1 LGFIDGRDR
10 ICFSQAPTIRTLACC
25 FGLLQLCVAK
35 HASHVFAENF
45 GTLPKGRFG
54 TFPMPL
60 SYAVLP
66 YTCRFFYILA

>member
-10 ICFSQAPTIRTLACC
+10 IYFSQAPTIRTLA
-25 FGLLQLCVAK
+25 CVAK
-35 HASHVFAENF
+35 HASHVFAEN
-45 GTLPKGRFG
+45 FG